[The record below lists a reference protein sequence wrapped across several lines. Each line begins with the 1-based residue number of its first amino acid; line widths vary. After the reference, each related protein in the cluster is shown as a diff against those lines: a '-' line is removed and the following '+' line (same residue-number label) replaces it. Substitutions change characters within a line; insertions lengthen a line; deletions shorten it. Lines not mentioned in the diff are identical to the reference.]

1 MTSVQEVLVLIERGC
16 GAAWSH
22 GEAAVL
28 GPGGELRAPC
38 CSLGEDLAVYL
49 LNGTDTMHRAP
60 SCFST
65 WDGEPLAP
73 CRHLPPPTQG
83 TPASQAL
90 RNPTSSWPSL
100 LQERESLCVG
110 VNHSL
115 LGHTGSNSE

>member
-73 CRHLPPPTQG
+73 CRHLPPPPRAHLPLRRSG
-83 TPASQAL
+83 TRQAPGPPFCKS
-90 RNPTSSWPSL
+90 RSRS
-100 LQERESLCVG
+100 V
-110 VNHSL
+110 
-115 LGHTGSNSE
+115 LG

>member
-38 CSLGEDLAVYL
+38 CSLGEDLAVRL

-73 CRHLPPPTQG
+73 CRHLPPHP
-83 TPASQAL
+83 
-90 RNPTSSWPSL
+90 
-100 LQERESLCVG
+100 
-110 VNHSL
+110 
-115 LGHTGSNSE
+115 GHTCLSGAQEPDKLLALPSARAGVALCWGKSLAPGTHG